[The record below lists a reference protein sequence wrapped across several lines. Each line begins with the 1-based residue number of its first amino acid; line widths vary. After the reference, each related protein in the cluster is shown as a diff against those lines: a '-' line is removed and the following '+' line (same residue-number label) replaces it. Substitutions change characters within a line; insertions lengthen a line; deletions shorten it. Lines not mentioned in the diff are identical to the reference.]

1 MFASALII
9 GFSLVLLVYWFRY
22 SCALLLRSRSELAV
36 IAPDPR
42 FNFGEVQQRLS
53 AASDLD
59 PLQQSL
65 RRDYEVLIYLVEHA
79 SGLGLESI
87 EDRLLVCDYKLM
99 QLQYRLTRTLLPAQA
114 RRSRHSPGSGRDRPD
129 PPAQAGRSG
138 LGPCRRSPGPA

>member
-22 SCALLLRSRSELAV
+22 SCALLLRTRSESAAAV
-36 IAPDPR
+36 PDPR

-53 AASDLD
+53 GAGDLD

-87 EDRLLVCDYKLM
+87 EDRLLVVDYKLM
-99 QLQYRLTRTLLPAQA
+99 QLQYRLTKTLLPTQA
-114 RRSRHSPGSGRDRPD
+114 RRALSEMASVLNVLVGRVNE
-129 PPAQAGRSG
+129 QAGFSS
-138 LGPCRRSPGPA
+138 LA

>member
-22 SCALLLRSRSELAV
+22 SCALLLRSRSESAATV
-36 IAPDPR
+36 SDPR
-42 FNFGEVQQRLS
+42 FNFGQVQQRLT
-53 AASDLD
+53 AAGDLD

-87 EDRLLVCDYKLM
+87 EDRLLVFDYKLM
-99 QLQYRLTRTLLPAQA
+99 QLQYRLTKTLLPTQA
-114 RRSRHSPGSGRDRPD
+114 RRSLAEMASVLNVLVGRMNE
-129 PPAQAGRSG
+129 QAELS
-138 LGPCRRSPGPA
+138 SQA